1 MTAEPDITYTQVLKT
16 VMEEGNANNNDDTD
30 VVEGDTSDQP
40 IKRNREYVVLATDG
54 LWDVFTNQNVVDI
67 VDLLLDKATL
77 SQRPQIAEVLVREAL
92 RRGAYDNVTV
102 IIIWL
107 NTGDADDDEG
117 STQQ

>member
-16 VMEEGNANNNDDTD
+16 VMEEGDAINDGDID
-30 VVEGDTSDQP
+30 IVEGDRSDHP

-77 SQRPQIAEVLVREAL
+77 LQRPQIAEVLVREAL

-107 NTGDADDDEG
+107 NTGDDDEN
-117 STQQ
+117 STEK